1 MSPALPIAAFRDKIV
16 SELLRA
22 GSLILTAPTGSGKST
37 QTPQYLLGKVKGR
50 ILVLEPR
57 RLSARSLAGR
67 VAVETKTALGTTIGY
82 QVRFDSACGP
92 KTEVVFQTYGVF
104 VAQMLKDPS
113 LAGVGAVLLDE
124 FHERSLECDL
134 ALAWL
139 KTLRKVRRPDLKVAV
154 MSATLEA
161 DALMRYLPEAAKIE
175 VPGRL
180 FPVAV
185 RHHPLAARE
194 GPAEGA
200 LAALRILAKE
210 GLDGSVLVFMPGLR
224 EIRRSLTVLTPFCRE
239 QGLELHA
246 LHGSMDLAE
255 QQRALE
261 ESPSRRV
268 IVATNV
274 AETGLTIPQVT
285 MVIDSGLHRVA
296 GFDAARGINTLYL
309 ARISRSNA
317 SQRAGRAGR
326 TAPGR
331 CVRLWSL
338 ADESGM
344 APSLVPEIL
353 RLELSALRLEAA
365 SLPEAVDW
373 VTPPKP
379 DAWAGAG
386 KSLAALGAVESA
398 GVRPP
403 GVALLGSDPDFA
415 TPGGQT
421 PTSKDR
427 VTPKGRALLRYP
439 APPRLAA
446 VLEAARALGSE
457 AYERAA
463 AMAAVFETSGDLKP
477 GQADLSSLAADL
489 LAGAREE
496 VSWEAS
502 EIFRQF
508 KRLYKDE
515 GGAAPNPAPDALAL
529 AWLDAFSDRLAAH
542 EGDGLFY
549 RLADG
554 RGALLPAAKEIP
566 EAILALD
573 IRERAGGGQAR
584 QVGINLFLPF
594 SVETITRAFSEECR
608 WEPSTEFNDKTN
620 RVIKEERLLFR
631 GLILSRREITARK
644 DDRKIAAD
652 LWAEKFA
659 SGELIHPGYDD
670 KAKQLATRIALAR
683 RLYPDMGY
691 PEMSI
696 DDWRLIYGEACAGKN
711 SLKDIERVNLLPH
724 IEGYLGAGLTSF
736 LDRTLP
742 ATKKLPSGKIGKFF
756 YHETHS
762 PELNARLGDFV
773 KMTGTLT
780 LAEGRLQVTF
790 DILAPNY
797 RTVQKTKDLA
807 SFWAN
812 NYPTVKKE
820 LQRRYPR
827 HPWP

>member
-1 MSPALPIAAFRDKIV
+1 VSPPLPIAAFREKLV
-16 SELLRA
+16 TELLRA

-113 LAGVGAVLLDE
+113 LAGIGAVLLDE

-139 KTLRKVRRPDLKVAV
+139 KALRKGKRPDLKVAV

-161 DALMRYLPEAAKIE
+161 DALMRYLPEAAKVE

-185 RHHPLAARE
+185 RHHPLSARE

-224 EIRRSLTVLTPFCRE
+224 EIRRSMTVLTPFCRE

-261 ESPSRRV
+261 ESPVRRV

-285 MVIDSGLHRVA
+285 MVVDSGLHRVA
-296 GFDAARGINTLYL
+296 GYDAARGINTLYL

-317 SQRAGRAGR
+317 AQRAGRAGR

-365 SLPEAVDW
+365 SLPGTVDW

-386 KSLAALGAVESA
+386 KSLAALGAV
-398 GVRPP
+398 
-403 GVALLGSDPDFA
+403 D
-415 TPGGQT
+415 
-421 PTSKDR
+421 TSER

-439 APPRLAA
+439 ATPRLAA

-477 GQADLSSLAADL
+477 GQADLASLASDL
-489 LAGAREE
+489 LLGSREE

-594 SVETITRAFSEECR
+594 SISTITNAFPEECR
-608 WEPSTEFNDKTN
+608 WEQSTEFNDKTN
-620 RVIKEERLLFR
+620 RVTKEERLMFR
-631 GLILSRREITARK
+631 GLVLSRRELT
-644 DDRKIAAD
+644 DRKHDRKVAAD
-652 LWAEKFA
+652 LWAEKYA
-659 SGELIHPGYDD
+659 SGELIHPLHDD
-670 KAKQLATRIALAR
+670 KVKQLIVRIALAR

-691 PEMSI
+691 PEMSA

-724 IEGYLGAGLTSF
+724 IEGYLGPALSSF
-736 LDRTLP
+736 LDRALP
-742 ATKKLPSGKIGKFF
+742 ATKKLPSGKTGRFF
-756 YHETHS
+756 YHETHP

-773 KMTGTLT
+773 KMTGTLS
-780 LAEGRLQVTF
+780 LCEGRLPVTF